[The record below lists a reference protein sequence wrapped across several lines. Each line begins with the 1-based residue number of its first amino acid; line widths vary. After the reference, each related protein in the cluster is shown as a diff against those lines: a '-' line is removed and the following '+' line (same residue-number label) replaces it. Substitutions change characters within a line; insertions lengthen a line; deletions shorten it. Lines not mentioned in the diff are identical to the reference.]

1 MTTQTVRQRLS
12 PSGKFIGDPAI
23 QAGPGSIGLVWRKHG
38 TTATGLI
45 ATGVTAIAGLG
56 GADVFTVNMQPGY
69 LYELE
74 LDSSV
79 LPESTATINGT
90 YSAQYRLRDASTNTW
105 GAWTNMTIDG
115 AHTFG
120 AGIYGTATGC
130 WGEWSFRDS
139 TFGVSVTATANA
151 IEFGLVVPSAAP
163 AVHFNG
169 SYSFAK
175 VSEYMP

>member
-1 MTTQTVRQRLS
+1 MTTKVVRQRLS
-12 PSGKFIGDPAI
+12 PSGPFIGDPGI
-23 QAGPGSIGLVWRKHG
+23 QSGPGAIGLVWRKHG

-45 ATGVTAIAGLG
+45 ATGVTAIEGLG

-69 LYELE
+69 LYELA

-79 LPESTATINGT
+79 IPEPTATINGT

-105 GAWTNMTIDG
+105 GAWQDMTIAG
-115 AHTFG
+115 THTFG
-120 AGIYGTATGC
+120 AGLYGTATGC
-130 WGEWSFRDS
+130 YGEWAFKDAA
-139 TFGVSVTATANA
+139 FGVAVTATANA

-169 SYSFAK
+169 SYCFAS
-175 VSEYMP
+175 VTEYMP